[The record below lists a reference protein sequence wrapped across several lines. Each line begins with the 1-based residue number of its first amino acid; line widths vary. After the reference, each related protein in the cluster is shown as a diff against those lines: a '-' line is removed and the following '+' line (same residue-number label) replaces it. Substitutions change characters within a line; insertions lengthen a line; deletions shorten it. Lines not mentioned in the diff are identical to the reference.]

1 MKRVDS
7 SSELSQRLP
16 PSASLDTVRS
26 NSYASAPTRSAR
38 DSRRAI
44 NLPSDGRSAAT
55 SEIAIAQGAARH
67 AAPWRS
73 ITSSTPGFSRPIA
86 CIIPPGTSTMRGRP
100 APPRAASETPRV
112 TKSPTSRRST
122 SSAASAPKPST
133 PLAVTTGRSNCR
145 GRWLLRLNRA
155 STLLGLVRSTVT
167 SPSSFRPRV
176 PARRQRVLH
185 GRVARSRLHY

>member
-1 MKRVDS
+1 MRPCGEVIERIGGRADPATTDDWECPARRSVRHCSECAWSNQRARARAARVRFGRKPTGDPLTERRSAPASAAAPANCAGPTTSGDTLTISGSSVLSRAASMKRVDS

-73 ITSSTPGFSRPIA
+73 IS
-86 CIIPPGTSTMRGRP
+86 
-100 APPRAASETPRV
+100 
-112 TKSPTSRRST
+112 
-122 SSAASAPKPST
+122 
-133 PLAVTTGRSNCR
+133 
-145 GRWLLRLNRA
+145 GRWPSLIT
-155 STLLGLVRSTVT
+155 TL
-167 SPSSFRPRV
+167 
-176 PARRQRVLH
+176 
-185 GRVARSRLHY
+185 